1 MTIRSYSAKPRYRL
15 DFRELMRLCE
25 QNYAHLGPVMTALGD
40 EDQARFVLP
49 GGEGREL
56 ELVIRVLERARYTTV
71 LRMEQDAVHDL
82 LPPARLTVRL
92 YHDVDMAEVTEAL
105 PFRRVW
111 ARHSYPNAW
120 MHQEDEK
127 NQWNRFLAEWLMH
140 LREHGGS
147 WQGLDDWCEAAVKSS
162 G

>member
-1 MTIRSYSAKPRYRL
+1 MKMRGRSIKPRYRL

-25 QNYAHLGPVMTALGD
+25 QNYAQLGPVMTALGEQD
-40 EDQARFVLP
+40 HARFILP

-56 ELVIRVLERARYTTV
+56 EFTVAVLQRSRYTTV
-71 LRMEQDAVHDL
+71 LRLEQEAPHEL

-92 YHDVDMAEVTEAL
+92 YHDVRMAEVTEAL
-105 PFRRVW
+105 PFRRVL
-111 ARHSYPNAW
+111 ARHPYPNVW

-127 NQWNRFLAEWLMH
+127 NQWNRFLAEWLTH

-147 WQGLDDWCEAAVKSS
+147 REGLAHWRDTAMKSS
-162 G
+162 